1 MKIEDLADAIE
12 DELNIYAKGSAAVVK
27 NAVKDAAK
35 EIKDGISAGAPV
47 GVTGKYAKSWR
58 VKKTAETDT
67 SVSYVIHANKDG
79 YRLAHLLEFGHVNRD
94 GGRTDAKEHIG
105 PAEKKGKASIEKKIR
120 SGLK

>member
-27 NAVKDAAK
+27 NAVKDTAK
-35 EIKDGISAGAPV
+35 EIKDGIAAGAPV

-67 SVSYVIHANKDG
+67 SVSCVIHANKDG
-79 YRLAHLLEFGHVNRD
+79 YRLAHLLEFGHGKGDRISYESCRHSDSRD
-94 GGRTDAKEHIG
+94 PGCDSSRCS
-105 PAEKKGKASIEKKIR
+105 P
-120 SGLK
+120 L